1 MRTRARED
9 DRGLAEL
16 AVVIVP
22 TLLLVLLVMH
32 AALFWYG
39 QTVATRAAHHG
50 LDQTRVLNGSPADG
64 EAVAA
69 QLLDQVGV
77 VEDPQV
83 SASRSATDAAVT
95 VTGQALSMLPGVS
108 LTVTATASGPV
119 ERVEP

>member
-1 MRTRARED
+1 MRNRARND
-9 DRGLAEL
+9 DRGLAEV

-22 TLLLVLLVMH
+22 TLLLILLVMH

-50 LDQTRVLNGSPADG
+50 LDQTRVLNGSTADG
-64 EAVAA
+64 EAVAG
-69 QLLDQVGV
+69 QLLDQTGV
-77 VEDPQV
+77 LEGAQV
-83 SASRSATDAAVT
+83 SATRSATEATVT

-119 ERVEP
+119 ERIEP